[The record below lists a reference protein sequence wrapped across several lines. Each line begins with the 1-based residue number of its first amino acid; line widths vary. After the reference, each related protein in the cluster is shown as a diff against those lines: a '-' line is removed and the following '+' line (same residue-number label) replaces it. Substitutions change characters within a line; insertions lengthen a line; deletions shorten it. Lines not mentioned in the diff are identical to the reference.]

1 MESVADSSD
10 DAKIPTSLAELL
22 QGKLERV
29 QGVSPPKKDWLSVP
43 APRPIIDEKMQ
54 YMYAIIYHGFTAKYK
69 LQRVEIS
76 LLAIIAAVAD
86 TGKDAWC
93 YMSQAS
99 LAKLCGVSVPTIN
112 GGLKRLAAKGLLQR
126 DHYVRGETVHLRLSL
141 KAQQERQNY
150 KNLIEGR
157 KKSKDKQF

>member
-1 MESVADSSD
+1 MNSD
-10 DAKIPTSLAELL
+10 DTQMPTPLAELL
-22 QGKLERV
+22 EGKLERV
-29 QGVSPPKKDWLSVP
+29 QGVSPPKKDWSAMSV
-43 APRPIIDEKMQ
+43 PRPITDEKME

-86 TGKDAWC
+86 TEKDAWC

-99 LAKLCGVSVPTIN
+99 LAKLCGVSVPTII
-112 GGLKRLAAKGLLQR
+112 GGLKRLTAKGLIQR

-141 KAQQERQNY
+141 KAQQERQSY
-150 KNLIEGR
+150 KNLIER
-157 KKSKDKQF
+157 RSKSKK